1 MSAAA
6 ALLALLSSL
15 LWGGAD
21 FLGGTLTRRHA
32 VALVVA
38 LSQAA
43 GLVAVTI
50 AAVATGAYTDPTGYL
65 PWAVA
70 AGLAGMLGLVCFY
83 AALATG
89 TMGVVSPVAAL
100 GVVVP
105 VLVGLARGE
114 RPAALQLVG
123 IVVAIG
129 GVVLASGPEL
139 SGRAGVRPVVLA
151 ALAAVGFG
159 FALLFI
165 AEGSRTS
172 ALMTMVTMRVASV
185 SLLTVAALVL
195 VRRARDGGVAVSRRD
210 ATLLVLTGIGDVAA
224 NLTYGLATQAQQLS
238 VIAVLGS
245 LYPVVTVL
253 LARVV
258 HGERLVPVQSV
269 GVAAALSGV
278 GMIAAGGA

>member
-1 MSAAA
+1 MSAVPTF
-6 ALLALLSSL
+6 LALLSSL
-15 LWGGAD
+15 LWGSAD

-32 VALVVA
+32 AALVVA

-43 GLVAVTI
+43 GLVAVAI
-50 AAVATGAYTDPTGYL
+50 VAAVTGAFADPTGYL

-70 AGLAGMLGLVCFY
+70 AGISGMLGLVCFY
-83 AALATG
+83 AALASG

-105 VLVGLARGE
+105 VVIGLVRGE

-123 IVVAIG
+123 IAVAIG

-151 ALAAVGFG
+151 SLAAVGFG
-159 FALLFI
+159 LAFVFI
-165 AEGSRTS
+165 AEGSRSS

-185 SLLTVAALVL
+185 SLLAITALVL
-195 VRRARDGGVAVSRRD
+195 ARKAREGWAAVSRRD
-210 ATLLVLTGIGDVAA
+210 GSLLVLTGLGDVAA
-224 NLTYGLATQAQQLS
+224 NLTYAIATQAQQLS
-238 VIAVLGS
+238 VISVLGS

-253 LARVV
+253 LARVI
-258 HGERLVPVQSV
+258 HGERLLPVQTA
-269 GVAAALSGV
+269 GVVAALSGV